1 MLNKKIILN
10 NLSYIVIKHH
20 PQIEKEKK
28 YLDEQIK
35 QFMDIINKDETS
47 NKLRDV
53 NMVFFPIIAHGHYYV
68 IVFDLEKDHAIIRD
82 NSISDGDYDGKYKAI
97 FVFVVS
103 YVWTD
108 L

>member
-1 MLNKKIILN
+1 M
-10 NLSYIVIKHH
+10 IKQH
-20 PQIEKEKK
+20 PQIEKEDKDVDK
-28 YLDEQIK
+28 HIK

-53 NMVFFPIIAHGHYYV
+53 NLVFFPIIAHEHYYV
-68 IVFDLEKDHAIIRD
+68 IVFDLEKGHAIILD

-103 YVWTD
+103 YIWTD